1 MASCNGWLSRWSKEG
16 TRYTLRLTG
25 GPEMATI
32 RHSISIDASPE
43 RIFPLVS
50 SGHGFSQWWAADV
63 SEDVPRNIVSL
74 GFFDR
79 GTVYNLKPARI
90 ITPTAAEWAC
100 QSGEEWNGT
109 VLLFDLLP
117 QKQDRTLLRFSHMD
131 WRAETDYFV
140 ACTTTWGE
148 LMFRLKATAE
158 GKTPGPLFSAT
169 GMAY

>member
-1 MASCNGWLSRWSKEG
+1 M
-16 TRYTLRLTG
+16 
-25 GPEMATI
+25 PTI

-50 SGHGFSQWWAADV
+50 SGRGFAQWWAADV
-63 SEDVPRNIVSL
+63 SEDVPRDLVTL
-74 GFFDR
+74 GFFNR
-79 GTVYNLKPARI
+79 GTVYNLHPARI
-90 ITPTAAEWAC
+90 VAPTEAEWAC

-109 VLLFDLLP
+109 TLLFDLLP
-117 QKQDRTLLRFSHMD
+117 QKDRTLLRFSHLD

-140 ACTTTWGE
+140 SCTTTWGH
-148 LMFRLKATAE
+148 LMFRLKAAAE

>member
-1 MASCNGWLSRWSKEG
+1 
-16 TRYTLRLTG
+16 
-25 GPEMATI
+25 MATI
-32 RHSISIDASPE
+32 RHSISIDASPD

-79 GTVYNLKPARI
+79 ATVYNLKPVRI
-90 ITPTAAEWAC
+90 VTPTEAEWAC

-109 VLLFDLLP
+109 VLLFDLP
-117 QKQDRTLLRFSHMD
+117 QKQDRSLLRFSHMD

-140 ACTTTWGE
+140 ACTTTWGH
-148 LMFRLKATAE
+148 L
-158 GKTPGPLFSAT
+158 
-169 GMAY
+169 

>member
-1 MASCNGWLSRWSKEG
+1 
-16 TRYTLRLTG
+16 
-25 GPEMATI
+25 MATI
-32 RHSISIDASPE
+32 RHSISIDASPGS
-43 RIFPLVS
+43 IFPLVS
-50 SGHGFSQWWAADV
+50 SGHGFSQWWAADI
-63 SEDVPRNIVSL
+63 SEDVPRSIVSL

-79 GTVYNLKPARI
+79 ATVYNLKPVRI
-90 ITPTAAEWAC
+90 VAPTEAEWAC

-131 WRAETDYFV
+131 WRSETDYFV

>member
-1 MASCNGWLSRWSKEG
+1 MASCNGWLSRWSKER
-16 TRYTLRLTG
+16 TRYTLRLMG
-25 GPEMATI
+25 GADMATI
-32 RHSISIDASPE
+32 RHSISIDASSE
-43 RIFPLVS
+43 NIFPLVS
-50 SGHGFSQWWAADV
+50 SGHGFSRWWAADV

-79 GTVYNLKPARI
+79 ATVYNLKPVRI
-90 ITPTAAEWAC
+90 VTPTEAEWAC

-117 QKQDRTLLRFSHMD
+117 QKENRTLLRFSHMD
-131 WRAETDYFV
+131 WRAETDYFI

-148 LMFRLKATAE
+148 LMFRLKAAAE

-169 GMAY
+169 AMVY